1 MQNGKCKSQNGKNP
15 RFPANLSDRLESF
28 AADVIKGVPRISR
41 SFAGRHIAMQLI
53 RSSTSAGANY
63 EEACG
68 AESRQDFVHKL
79 QIVLKELKESLFW
92 LRVAIKAE
100 LVQTEAVSMF
110 LKEGYE
116 LANIIGKSVVT
127 AKRGKLYGDL
137 RPG

>member
-1 MQNGKCKSQNGKNP
+1 MQNGKCKSQNGKTP
-15 RFPANLSDRLESF
+15 RIPPNLSDRLESF
-28 AADVIKGVPRISR
+28 AADVIKGMPRISR

-68 AESRQDFVHKL
+68 AESRQDFIHKL

-92 LRVAIKAE
+92 LPISVKAD
-100 LVQTEAVSMF
+100 LVTAGAF
-110 LKEGYE
+110 NPLLREGKE

-127 AKRGKLYGDL
+127 AKRGRKEE
-137 RPG
+137 REFA

>member
-1 MQNGKCKSQNGKNP
+1 MQNGKCKSQNGKTP
-15 RFPANLSDRLESF
+15 RVPRNLSDRLESF
-28 AADVIKGVPRISR
+28 AADVIKGMPRISR

-68 AESRQDFVHKL
+68 AESRQDFIHKL

-92 LRVAIKAE
+92 LRIAIKAD
-100 LVQTEAVSMF
+100 LVPAEAVR
-110 LKEGYE
+110 LLLEEGYE

-127 AKRGKLYGDL
+127 AKRGRFQGD
-137 RPG
+137 RKFG

>member
-15 RFPANLSDRLESF
+15 RNPRDLSDRLESF
-28 AADVIKGVPRISR
+28 AAEVIKGVPRINR
-41 SFAGRHIAMQLI
+41 TFAGRHIAMQLI

-68 AESRQDFVHKL
+68 AESRQDFIHKL

-92 LRVAIKAE
+92 LRVAIKAD
-100 LVQTEAVSMF
+100 LVPANTVHLL

-127 AKRGKLYGDL
+127 AKRGKLYRDQKFG
-137 RPG
+137 